1 MKEEKKMKDKI
12 KIAINWAGACG
23 GCDVAILDL
32 EEKIFDITS
41 IADIVYWPVAMDFK
55 RKDVEKYEDDSIDI
69 TLFNGMIRTSEH
81 KEDAQLLRKKSKV
94 MIAFGS
100 CACFGGIPG
109 MANFTDREGVFN
121 CAYSETVS
129 SLNPDKIFP
138 EPEVKKDNFSLE
150 LPSFQ
155 NFVNTLGQVVDVDYF
170 LPGCPP
176 TYDIIIKAVQI
187 IAGYSK
193 NGDLP
198 PKNTVIAGEK
208 ALCSECKRNITRTSN
223 IVKTIIRPHEKIIDP
238 DLCFLEQGIICMGP
252 FTRSGCGTTCINAN
266 MPCRGCFGPTDAQYD
281 QGTEAISAFGSIVTK
296 GKDDDVVRGEMLRP
310 VNSIKDPLG
319 TFYRFSLPN
328 ALINKK
334 MNDGK

>member
-1 MKEEKKMKDKI
+1 MKDKI

-23 GCDVAILDL
+23 GCDVAVLDL
-32 EEKIFDITS
+32 EERVLDITS
-41 IADIVYWPVAMDFK
+41 VADIVYWPVAMDFK
-55 RKDVEKYEDDSIDI
+55 REDLFKYEDNSIDI

-81 KEDAQLLRKKSKV
+81 KEDAELLRQKSKV

-121 CAYSETVS
+121 CAYKETVS
-129 SLNPDKIFP
+129 SLNPDGVFP
-138 EPEVKKDNFSLE
+138 ATDVQKENVTLT
-150 LPSFQ
+150 LPGFQ
-155 NFVNTLGQVVDVDYF
+155 DHVNTLEQVVDVDYF

-176 TYDIIIKAVQI
+176 TTNVIIKAVEI
-187 IAGYSK
+187 IAGYK
-193 NGDLP
+193 ENGDLP
-198 PKNTVIAGEK
+198 DKGSIIAGEK

-223 IVKTIIRPHEKIIDP
+223 VIGEIIRPHEKDIDP

-252 FTRSGCGTTCINAN
+252 FTRSGCGSTCIEAN
-266 MPCRGCFGPTDAQYD
+266 MPCRGCFGPAEYQYD
-281 QGTEAISAFGSIVTK
+281 QGTEALSAFGSAVTK
-296 GKDDDVVRGEMLRP
+296 GQDDNVPRGEMLRP

-328 ALINKK
+328 AIINKNMK
-334 MNDGK
+334 EEK

>member
-1 MKEEKKMKDKI
+1 MKNKI

-32 EEKIFDITS
+32 EEKVLDITS

-55 RKDVEKYEDDSIDI
+55 REDLFGYDDNSIDI

-81 KEDAQLLRKKSKV
+81 KEDAELLRKKSKV

-109 MANFTDREGVFN
+109 MANFTDREGIFD
-121 CAYSETVS
+121 CAYSDTVS
-129 SLNPDKIFP
+129 TLNPDMIFP
-138 EPEVKKDNFSLE
+138 QTIVQKKNCTLE
-150 LPSFQ
+150 LPGFQ
-155 NFVNTLGQVVDVDYF
+155 DFVNTLGQVVDVDYF

-176 TYDIIIKAVQI
+176 THDVIVKAVQI
-187 IAGYSK
+187 IAGYSE

-198 PKNTVIAGEK
+198 KNGTVIAGTK
-208 ALCSECKRNITRTSN
+208 PLCSECKRNTTREAN
-223 IVKTIIRPHEKIIDP
+223 VIEKIVRPHEKLIDP

-252 FTRSGCGTTCINAN
+252 FTRSGCGSTCIDAN
-266 MPCRGCFGPTDAQYD
+266 MPCRGCFGPTEDQYD
-281 QGTEAISAFGSIVTK
+281 QGTEALSAFGCAVTK
-296 GKDDDVVRGEMLRP
+296 GQDDNVPRGEMLRP

-328 ALINKK
+328 AIINKNMK
-334 MNDGK
+334 DKK

>member
-1 MKEEKKMKDKI
+1 MKNKI

-32 EEKIFDITS
+32 EDKVFDITS

-55 RKDVEKYEDDSIDI
+55 RKDLFDYDDKSIDI

-109 MANFTDREGVFN
+109 MANFTDKKGVFD
-121 CAYSETVS
+121 CSYKDTAS
-129 SLNPDKIFP
+129 SLNPDNIFP
-138 EPEVKKDNFSLE
+138 EINVKKEFGTLT

-155 NFVNTLGQVVDVDYF
+155 DYVNTLDQVVDVDYF
-170 LPGCPP
+170 VPGCPP
-176 TYDIIIKAVQI
+176 TSDIILKAVTIIAEYADTGDLPEKGTI
-187 IAGYSK
+187 IAGK
-193 NGDLP
+193 
-198 PKNTVIAGEK
+198 K
-208 ALCSECKRNITRTSN
+208 ALCSECRRNNSMTSKVIEK
-223 IVKTIIRPHEKIIDP
+223 IVRPHEKMIDP
-238 DLCFLEQGIICMGP
+238 DICFLEQGIICMGP
-252 FTRSGCGTTCINAN
+252 FTRSGCGSTCIDAN
-266 MPCRGCFGPTDAQYD
+266 MPCRGCFGPAENQYD
-281 QGTEAISAFGSIVTK
+281 QGTEAMSTFGSAVTT
-296 GKDDDVVRGEMLRP
+296 GQDDYIVRGEMLRP

-328 ALINKK
+328 AIINKNMK
-334 MNDGK
+334 DGK